1 LLDKEASQSVHMQL
15 SELKSFEETESK
27 VATNITI
34 GSFYCTST
42 NSTSVSTVCLS
53 NSTKEKLEYFGLH
66 LLNANL
72 TLLTDKFYTEV

>member
-1 LLDKEASQSVHMQL
+1 MLDKEASQSVHMQL

-42 NSTSVSTVCLS
+42 NSISVATVCLS
-53 NSTKEKLEYFGLH
+53 SSTKEKLEYFGLH